1 MKRLIIKVFLS
12 IVAFVAANAW
22 LINKGIAKGAVN
34 WFISPVVEETVLFI
48 ILQLFMFLNFFIY
61 PLKTK
66 KKKII
71 FWCVSELLVIATVW
85 FWGIFVIGPIWFM

>member
-12 IVAFVAANAW
+12 IVAFIGVNAW
-22 LINKGIAKGAVN
+22 LINKGIAKGAVD

-48 ILQLFMFLNFFIY
+48 ILQVFMFLNFFVY
-61 PLKTK
+61 PLETK

-71 FWCVSELLVIATVW
+71 FWCVSELLVIVTVW

>member
-12 IVAFVAANAW
+12 IVAFIGVNAW
-22 LINKGIAKGAVN
+22 LINKGIAKGAVD

-48 ILQLFMFLNFFIY
+48 ILQVFMFLNFFVY
-61 PLKTK
+61 PLETK

-71 FWCVSELLVIATVW
+71 FWCVSELLVIVTVC